1 MEKIKNFVKM
11 NKKVLIPVLAV
22 LIILL
27 AGAAV
32 SAAVN
37 LDHAEDGGLKPT
49 EQKEETQK
57 SKTAKASDKKED
69 EDENVQETVGETAES
84 SAPEDTKTDVANDR
98 EQTDKNKSADSGSAG
113 SAAENSSKSS
123 GGSRTAGESGGA
135 GSSKSSHTH
144 KWADHTAQKQVWV
157 SNMVTVDDYETKT
170 IYGARFYTPS
180 GNGSMIA
187 NGPTYWFENGFT
199 HADLKNIIAN
209 ALRNADSNG
218 LYNGVYYGNYQN
230 VSKTER
236 VKTGSHQEDQG
247 HYENQTYVDYQ
258 YCTVCGEK
266 K

>member
-11 NKKVLIPVLAV
+11 NKKVLITVLAV

-69 EDENVQETVGETAES
+69 GDENVQETVGETAES

-157 SNMVTVDDYETKT
+157 SNMVTVEDYETKT

-247 HYENQTYVDYQ
+247 YYENQTYVDYQ